1 MAQCIKL
8 EEDFISGSNEL
19 DVHLEKVDCKFLRA
33 FVSQTMNVKISFI
46 NGGSEFLFLLYMYVE
61 KPFLPP

>member
-19 DVHLEKVDCKFLRA
+19 DVHLEKVDCKFLGA

-46 NGGSEFLFLLYMYVE
+46 NGGSEFLFLL
-61 KPFLPP
+61 